1 MRTAVIVTPSA
12 AITAAAAAKPN
23 EIPVVGLP
31 ALLLFVPLVIL
42 LDVLL
47 LELLELLLLVV
58 PEEVLLDVVLV
69 VVLPAVVLLVVLLPL
84 VEVSLEVLP
93 VVLLPLV
100 EVLPAV
106 PPVVL
111 LPLVVVSPAVPPV
124 VLSPGS
130 EPVLPVMPFTILR
143 PAFAASSTISL
154 PALTAPFTALP
165 IAEPPSFAEA
175 ADESAAKHTAAA
187 AAAENL
193 FNIVCSPLF

>member
-1 MRTAVIVTPSA
+1 MIVTPSA

-58 PEEVLLDVVLV
+58 PEEVLLDVVLL

-100 EVLPAV
+100 EVLLEVLPAV